1 MFAVVDDRNQ
11 QFRAVVGEKVLISL
25 NRSAEPGSVLLF
37 DKICAVG
44 GDKPRIG
51 TPHVAGALVKAKVL
65 GQVQGEKLI
74 VQKFK
79 RRKNQRRRTG
89 FRARFTEIQIE
100 AIEG

>member
-11 QFRAVVGEKVLISL
+11 QFRAVPGEKIVISL
-25 NRSAEPGSVLLF
+25 LSSAEPGSILTF
-37 DKICAVG
+37 DKVCLVG
-44 GDKPRIG
+44 GDNPRVG
-51 TPHVAGALVKAKVL
+51 APHVAGAKVTAKVI
-65 GQVQGEKLI
+65 GQVNGEKLV

-89 FRARFTEIQIE
+89 FRAHFTEIQIE